1 MSVLLWWKPATAWW
15 AGQVWKATLRY
26 CLHFSGD
33 RSESDSRSVRLS
45 VTHGILQ
52 AKILEG
58 VAFPFSGGSSQPRD
72 WTQVSRTAG
81 GFFTSWATRE
91 AKNTGVVSQS
101 LLQRI
106 FPTQESKWDLLH
118 CRQILYQTTLQILQ
132 FLLLKYYQMSL
143 IFFLSYFYVCMC
155 VLVTQSCLNLCN
167 PMNCIAHQTPLSM
180 GIFQV
185 RILEWIAIPFSR
197 GSSQPRD
204 RTLVSCFAGRFF
216 TIWASREAL
225 ILFLFNAIW
234 IFVLIARY
242 QVKREY
248 NE

>member
-45 VTHGILQ
+45 VTHVILQ
-52 AKILEG
+52 AKILEW
-58 VAFPFSGGSSQPRD
+58 VAFPFSRGSSQPRD
-72 WTQVSRTAG
+72 WTQVSHTAG

-106 FPTQESKWDLLH
+106 FPTPESKWDLLH
-118 CRQILYQTTLQILQ
+118 CRQILYHTTLQILQ

-143 IFFLSYFYVCMC
+143 IFFL
-155 VLVTQSCLNLCN
+155 
-167 PMNCIAHQTPLSM
+167 
-180 GIFQV
+180 
-185 RILEWIAIPFSR
+185 
-197 GSSQPRD
+197 
-204 RTLVSCFAGRFF
+204 
-216 TIWASREAL
+216 
-225 ILFLFNAIW
+225 ILFLCVYVCVSYSVMSESLQPHEQYSPPDSSVHGDFPGQNTGVDCHSLLQG
-234 IFVLIARY
+234 IFPTEGANPCLLLCRQILHHLSLQGSPY
-242 QVKREY
+242 TIFI
-248 NE
+248 